1 MKATTS
7 DRTAL
12 ETLLGLFAAAALP
25 ALALAACGNADGAGA
40 AGEGGSAAG
49 TSGRGGAA
57 GSGGAQAALDTA
69 RATFAGT
76 GGQQIG
82 SATLVETPHG
92 VLVEARLEDFPPG
105 THAFHLHETG
115 SCSPDFTA
123 SGGHFNPH
131 GDGHG
136 FLDDDGRHVGDL
148 PNIHVPESGRLTVE
162 YLADLASLRE
172 GEAALLDDDGAAIV
186 VHAGADDYRTNPAGA
201 GGDRIACAVIR
212 G

>member
-1 MKATTS
+1 MTATRSAIGTVA
-7 DRTAL
+7 RL
-12 ETLLGLFAAAALP
+12 TLAAALP
-25 ALALAACGNADGAGA
+25 ALALGACGGQADGAGDGSSSE
-40 AGEGGSAAG
+40 AG
-49 TSGRGGAA
+49 RAA
-57 GSGGAQAALDTA
+57 GSGTTQAATLDTA

-82 SATLVETPHG
+82 TATLVGTPHG
-92 VLVEARLEDFPPG
+92 VLVRASLDGVAPG

-123 SGGHFNPH
+123 SGGHFDPH
-131 GDGHG
+131 GAAHG
-136 FLDDDGRHVGDL
+136 FFDDAGRHAGDL
-148 PNIHVPESGRLTVE
+148 PNVHVPESGSLEVQFF
-162 YLADLASLRE
+162 ADLVTLRE

-186 VHAGADDYRTNPAGA
+186 IHRNADDYRTDPAGA

>member
-1 MKATTS
+1 MNVTRSAT
-7 DRTAL
+7 R
-12 ETLLGLFAAAALP
+12 TLLGLFTAVALP
-25 ALALAACGNADGAGA
+25 ALALSACGNADGAGSS
-40 AGEGGSAAG
+40 GGSGASAAG
-49 TSGRGGAA
+49 QGGGAGGQ
-57 GSGGAQAALDTA
+57 GSAQAAALDTA

-82 SATLVETPHG
+82 SATLIGTPQG
-92 VLVEARLEDFPPG
+92 VLVQAELEDFPSG

-131 GDGHG
+131 GTGHG
-136 FLDDDGRHVGDL
+136 FFDPEGRHVGDL
-148 PNIHVPESGRLTVE
+148 PNIHVPESGSLEIE
-162 YLADLASLRE
+162 YLADLATLRD

-186 VHAGADDYRTNPAGA
+186 VHQGADDYSTDPAGA

>member
-1 MKATTS
+1 MKATRS
-7 DRTAL
+7 AARTI
-12 ETLLGLFAAAALP
+12 LGLVTAAALP
-25 ALALAACGNADGAGA
+25 LLVLSACGNADGAA
-40 AGEGGSAAG
+40 SSGGSGSSAG
-49 TSGRGGAA
+49 
-57 GSGGAQAALDTA
+57 GSGDQASAGAAALDTA

-82 SATLVETPHG
+82 TATLIGTPHG
-92 VLVEARLEDFPPG
+92 VLVQASLEGFPSG

-131 GDGHG
+131 GTAHG
-136 FLDDDGRHVGDL
+136 FFDPEGRHVGDL
-148 PNIHVPESGRLTVE
+148 PNIHVPGSGSLEIE
-162 YLADLASLRE
+162 YLADLATLRE

-186 VHAGADDYRTNPAGA
+186 VHEGPDDYMTDPAG
-201 GGDRIACAVIR
+201 GGGERIACAVIR